1 MMKTAILPSLAL
13 CASSALADAPLSP
26 PTAWKTCS
34 ISVNFC
40 AYMDPQSDAFVYKIE
55 PPFAAKE
62 VYKIAGW
69 HRWVKLSDDGQFFI
83 SAYNGLN
90 LVPLNVKPS
99 QVMVTIWK
107 HGAKHHEI
115 TLGQIIQKWTS
126 LRATASHF
134 YWGEITQLSKD
145 ALQLKTV
152 EGFVSIHLETGVVS
166 H

>member
-1 MMKTAILPSLAL
+1 MKTAILSSLVL
-13 CASSALADAPLSP
+13 CAASALADAPLAP
-26 PTAWKTCS
+26 PTAWKTCTT
-34 ISVNFC
+34 SVNFC
-40 AYMDPQSDAFVYKIE
+40 AHMDPQGDATVYKID
-55 PPFAAKE
+55 PPFNAKE

-107 HGAKHHEI
+107 NGAKHHEI
-115 TLGQIIQKWTS
+115 TLGQVIKNWS
-126 LRATASHF
+126 ALRPTASHY
-134 YWGEITQLSKD
+134 YWGEVSQLSKD
-145 ALQLKTV
+145 TLQLKTV
-152 EGFVSIHLETGVVS
+152 EGLVSIHLETGVVS